1 LNIAGGFART
11 MSSSLERSSP
21 QPRFVEGHFDNI
33 DAMATSPL
41 AWDQELE
48 QIGRGRFAG
57 HLTQLALDQLQLG
70 RASWSPG
77 VLQSGSAP
85 ARTWVFGLPLVAE
98 GSLHIRRRPVKPGEL
113 LVATSRDDV
122 GFTATGRTDLMVVV
136 LPMSLIERWMQ
147 ARRGIEKLNI
157 DLPSPRWRVSA
168 DEMAGRAGTLCALLQ
183 SLKNNSDHYF
193 NGGLSQIEER
203 ISDVVLDM
211 IPSAEII
218 EPLHSRARVARAVLN
233 LLHERLDDPPTI
245 TELCIAVGTRERT
258 LHLSCVEAFGR
269 PPATLLTELRLNA
282 THRALSRPA
291 QEANVT
297 AVATQYGFTHLGR
310 FSSVYRRQFGELPS
324 TTVAKARLT

>member
-1 LNIAGGFART
+1 MRN
-11 MSSSLERSSP
+11 SLEGPSTGP
-21 QPRFVEGHFDNI
+21 KLVEARFDDI
-33 DAMATSPL
+33 DAMAASPL

-57 HLTQLALDQLQLG
+57 HLTQIMLDQLQLG
-70 RASWSPG
+70 RARWSPG

-85 ARTWVFGLPLVAE
+85 TSTWVFGLPLVAE

-136 LPMSLIERWMQ
+136 LPMPLIDRWVQ
-147 ARRGIEKLNI
+147 VRRGIEKI
-157 DLPSPRWRVSA
+157 DVDLPSPRWQVSA
-168 DEMAGRAGTLCALLQ
+168 DEMARRAGTLCTLLQ
-183 SLKNNSDHYF
+183 SLMINSDHYS
-193 NGGLSQIEER
+193 NGRTLSQIEDR
-203 ISDVVLDM
+203 ISATVLDM

-233 LLHERLDDPPTI
+233 LLQERLDDPPSI
-245 TELCIAVGTRERT
+245 TELCEAVGARERT

-282 THRALSRPA
+282 AYRALSRPA
-291 QEANVT
+291 GDTTVT
-297 AVATQYGFTHLGR
+297 AVAVQYGFAHFGR
-310 FSSVYRRQFGELPS
+310 FSFVYRRQFGELPS
-324 TTVAKARLT
+324 ATFARARGT